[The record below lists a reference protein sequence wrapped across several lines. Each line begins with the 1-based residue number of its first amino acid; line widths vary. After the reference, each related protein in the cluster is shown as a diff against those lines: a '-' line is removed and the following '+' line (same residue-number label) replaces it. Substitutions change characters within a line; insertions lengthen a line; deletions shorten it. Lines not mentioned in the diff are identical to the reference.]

1 MEGGREAE
9 GGKEGVSSEGGRG
22 GKIECLSYCAP
33 VNDNKGLPLTFA
45 RLLAASGPHGRVI
58 EGCRNSEWEGRY

>member
-1 MEGGREAE
+1 M
-9 GGKEGVSSEGGRG
+9 SSEGGRG